1 MPSLPSYCQTLT
13 PTPSTQ
19 VMAVEVMRTCHT
31 TEEVISRKKAIQ
43 KAQVDQDRLR
53 EVIHRNKSKDD
64 FLMMHR

>member
-1 MPSLPSYCQTLT
+1 
-13 PTPSTQ
+13 
-19 VMAVEVMRTCHT
+19 MAVEVMRTCHT